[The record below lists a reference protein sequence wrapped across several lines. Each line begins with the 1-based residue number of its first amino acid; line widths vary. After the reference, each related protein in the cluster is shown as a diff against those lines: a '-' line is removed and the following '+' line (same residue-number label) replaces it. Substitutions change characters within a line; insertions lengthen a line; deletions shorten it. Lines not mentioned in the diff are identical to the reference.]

1 MEFILR
7 STQGEVISVAD
18 YGKGTYLLTVPVGN
32 GAFKK
37 FVVNK
42 EDFKRMAKAS

>member
-1 MEFILR
+1 MEFILTGTR
-7 STQGEVISVAD
+7 GEVISVKD
-18 YGKGTYLLTVPVGN
+18 FGKEQYMMTVPVGN

-37 FVVNK
+37 FVINK